1 METDL
6 ASRFIPNRDGLDLAT
21 SFTLLPGGSGS
32 NNTSGSS
39 TPNSGSMS
47 RGGKRKTANVDSDAQ
62 TGASLFPFPPS
73 SHPKVHLT
81 LTRTHAG
88 RNTKTEEANKTFD
101 SLLRSELFGP
111 SSIDNIPLLRS
122 PSSART
128 SQYTAIT
135 SPGRGSPGGSS
146 STKPLF
152 NFTSPSRKR
161 IARGGGGGGGG
172 YDDPTGSERGLDSP
186 THERYSLSPVRHESQ
201 RLLMSP
207 RKPVRQVSKVP
218 FKVSAFPFFPFS
230 ILSSRPPFGA
240 GFAARRR
247 KSSG

>member
-1 METDL
+1 MLHTSAFTPKPDDGFLSFPLYEDD
-6 ASRFIPNRDGLDLAT
+6 RFIPNRDGLDLAT

-39 TPNSGSMS
+39 TPNSGS

-62 TGASLFPFPPS
+62 TGAAPVSSPLSVLSPS
-73 SHPKVHLT
+73 SHPGLPNADKDP
-81 LTRTHAG
+81 RWEEIA
-88 RNTKTEEANKTFD
+88 EEANKTFD

-135 SPGRGSPGGSS
+135 SPGRASPGGSAA

-161 IARGGGGGGGG
+161 IARE
-172 YDDPTGSERGLDSP
+172 DPTGNERGLDSP

-218 FKVSAFPFFPFS
+218 FKVSEFLLLPFPAVP
-230 ILSSRPPFGA
+230 ILSGSE
-240 GFAARRR
+240 
-247 KSSG
+247 